1 MRLQFH
7 RDVRRDHRAVH
18 HPDHLGRDHGRR
30 SHRHRHR
37 GLPLQASVPGSGAKA
52 SSPESGDCRPT
63 YYRGPV
69 HLAGEGHPG
78 VHPAS
83 DPDGRFHPADEGHPG
98 VHPASDPDGQDRP
111 ADAACWTAAVP
122 DGTIRRSRMG
132 CSPHAVRVRLASALA
147 SGQQASA
154 GVAFPVPAS
163 ANGTVLLAW
172 HPALPPLVQP
182 AWRLALQLAWHPALL
197 PLVQPA
203 WRLA

>member
-1 MRLQFH
+1 MHLQFH

-52 SSPESGDCRPT
+52 SSPESDDFRPA

-69 HLAGEGHPG
+69 HLVDAGHPD
-78 VHPAS
+78 VLLAL
-83 DPDGRFHPADEGHPG
+83 DPDGRFHPAGESHPG
-98 VHPASDPDGQDRP
+98 VHPASGPDGRFRP

-122 DGTIRRSRMG
+122 DGRIRRSRMG
-132 CSPHAVRVRLASALA
+132 YSPHAVRVRLASAPA

-154 GVAFPVPAS
+154 SVAFPVPAS

-172 HPALPPLVQP
+172 HPVLPPLVQP
-182 AWRLALQLAWHPALL
+182 A
-197 PLVQPA
+197 
-203 WRLA
+203 